1 MIVSSFWHATLSDP
15 ASVGFTKKFQNRYGG
30 GTPNANAMQ
39 AYDATRTLL
48 EAIKR
53 AKLISGTTTL
63 SDARAKV
70 KTALESFRNKPG
82 VGVTAPVKFD
92 ANGDVIGRPFVA
104 IQVKDGKFV
113 AIGLAK

>member
-1 MIVSSFWHATLSDP
+1 
-15 ASVGFTKKFQNRYGG
+15 
-30 GTPNANAMQ
+30 MQ

-53 AKLISGTTTL
+53 AKLVNGTTTL
-63 SDARAKV
+63 SVARAAI
-70 KTALESFRNKPG
+70 KTALESFRTRPG

-104 IQVKDGKFV
+104 IQVNEGKFV

>member
-1 MIVSSFWHATLSDP
+1 
-15 ASVGFTKKFQNRYGG
+15 
-30 GTPNANAMQ
+30 MQ
-39 AYDATRTLL
+39 AYDATRTML

-53 AKLISGTTTL
+53 AKVASKDTPIAK
-63 SDARAKV
+63 ARAAI
-70 KTALESFRNKPG
+70 KTALEGFRTKPG
-82 VGVTAPVKFD
+82 VGITAPVKFD